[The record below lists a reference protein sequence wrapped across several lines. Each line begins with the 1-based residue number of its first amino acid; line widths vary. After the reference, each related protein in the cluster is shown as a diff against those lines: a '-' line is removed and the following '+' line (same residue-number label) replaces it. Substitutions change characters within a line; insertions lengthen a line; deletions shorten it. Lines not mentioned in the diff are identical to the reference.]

1 MTSRSRCASEC
12 ACACGAVEIDDVA
25 AIDYISARGWRRGA
39 AASVGTRIRQPESP
53 SVVLSLSLSLSLSI
67 RPFVRLPAATD
78 GVARARVCGDR
89 IDRRAE
95 NLLGSSIEAGPFAAR
110 TDVCR
115 RVGVDRRQCAA
126 AMTTAA
132 AAAAASSVIG
142 RHLLTSMST

>member
-1 MTSRSRCASEC
+1 MAE
-12 ACACGAVEIDDVA
+12 G
-25 AIDYISARGWRRGA
+25 GA

-53 SVVLSLSLSLSLSI
+53 SVVLSLSLSPSVRS
-67 RPFVRLPAATD
+67 FVSRQRQMES
-78 GVARARVCGDR
+78 RARVCGDR

-126 AMTTAA
+126 AMATAAAA

>member
-1 MTSRSRCASEC
+1 MAEGGGSLGRHAYTSTRE
-12 ACACGAVEIDDVA
+12 
-25 AIDYISARGWRRGA
+25 
-39 AASVGTRIRQPESP
+39 SVGR
-53 SVVLSLSLSLSLSI
+53 SLSLSLSLSI